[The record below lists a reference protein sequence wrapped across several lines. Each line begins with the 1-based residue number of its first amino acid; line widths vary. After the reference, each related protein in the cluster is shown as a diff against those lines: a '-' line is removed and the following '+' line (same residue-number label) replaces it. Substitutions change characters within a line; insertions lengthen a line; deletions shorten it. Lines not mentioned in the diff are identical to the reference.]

1 MASTTQTRSLTS
13 FGLIFGSTL
22 CRSTGQV
29 MGQSNDVSDDFE
41 INAGVRQGC
50 VLSPRLFCAA
60 LQEAMRSRRDA
71 EERNGLNLQG
81 GLQHLLG
88 LRFADDILLFAETS
102 HHWYSCWTH

>member
-1 MASTTQTRSLTS
+1 
-13 FGLIFGSTL
+13 
-22 CRSTGQV
+22 
-29 MGQSNDVSDDFE
+29 MGQSNDVSDDVE

-60 LQEAMRSRRDA
+60 LQEAMRSWRNA

-81 GLQHLLG
+81 GLQHLLD

>member
-1 MASTTQTRSLTS
+1 MVWL
-13 FGLIFGSTL
+13 LETL
-22 CRSTGQV
+22 YADQRGQV
-29 MGQSNDVSDDFE
+29 MGQLNDVSDDFE
-41 INAGVRQGC
+41 ISAGVRQGC

-88 LRFADDILLFAETS
+88 LRFADDILLFCGNVAQMGTAVG
-102 HHWYSCWTH
+102 HID

>member
-1 MASTTQTRSLTS
+1 
-13 FGLIFGSTL
+13 
-22 CRSTGQV
+22 

-71 EERNGLNLQG
+71 EERNGLNL
-81 GLQHLLG
+81 
-88 LRFADDILLFAETS
+88 RFADDILLFAETS